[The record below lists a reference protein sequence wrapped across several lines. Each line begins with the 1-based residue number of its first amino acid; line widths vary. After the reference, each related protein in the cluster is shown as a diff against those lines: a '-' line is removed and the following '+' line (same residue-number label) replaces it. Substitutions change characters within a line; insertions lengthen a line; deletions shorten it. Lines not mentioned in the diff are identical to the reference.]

1 MPGPDAIVRRVR
13 VSGIQ
18 VSKFLG
24 FRDVDMDFD
33 RDLHIVAG
41 ANNAGKSSL
50 VRMLEVFFED
60 PSGEDLMAL
69 HPLNSYYA
77 EAGPRSLSSVAVH
90 RTLVKSASC
99 QHSAWRQS
107 GSLNFGALE
116 HFLLQSSK
124 LQAQLLAHH
133 IKPQRGNQ

>member
-69 HPLNSYYA
+69 HPLNSYYS
-77 EAGPRSLSSVAVH
+77 EAGPRSLSSVAVWFTDLTDDE
-90 RTLVKSASC
+90 RKTFVST
-99 QHSAWRQS
+99 
-107 GSLNFGALE
+107 ALE
-116 HFLLQSSK
+116 NWTVAALEK
-124 LQAQLLAHH
+124 
-133 IKPQRGNQ
+133 